1 MQEEWK
7 FFPSSIQNRPSTRQ
21 RFLELESA
29 LKVELQQKNG
39 GALLDKL
46 VKSSLRLER
55 LMKARDLYLERDL
68 VSLDHKT
75 INQRL
80 NKLSHIAD
88 LIDIETVV
96 FAQKLFLDLPQ
107 DQKAPITKALF
118 RTLADEKAGDAKFRH
133 ALSAI
138 FGTAQNAIM
147 RQNKVSKVGDIAER
161 LVELVLS
168 HVGLEKNKHF
178 ATQVPRT
185 KSGSGSNIDLV
196 LPWVDKN
203 SLRATDSKTY
213 VAIQFST
220 NDRARAVASELQGAN
235 SMFIATFSGF
245 DAAKDMRDIG
255 DAIIKQWD
263 DGNAPVKVVASE
275 VVIAREKR
283 LKEAIAVVEK
293 EQADLTNQISSYETE
308 KGGRVNSKVLCG
320 PRFASGRRDEHY
332 QRQNE
337 RDQTAIGLF
346 ENNARSFESCPFYAR
361 HLFTHRATGLN
372 HMLQQMW
379 QS

>member
-1 MQEEWK
+1 
-7 FFPSSIQNRPSTRQ
+7 
-21 RFLELESA
+21 
-29 LKVELQQKNG
+29 
-39 GALLDKL
+39 
-46 VKSSLRLER
+46 
-55 LMKARDLYLERDL
+55 MKARDLYLERDL

-80 NKLSHIAD
+80 NKLLHIAD

-107 DQKAPITKALF
+107 DPKAPITKALF

-185 KSGSGSNIDLV
+185 KSGSGSDIDLV

-235 SMFIATFSGF
+235 SMFIATFNGF
-245 DAAKDMRDIG
+245 DAAKKDMPDIG

-275 VVIAREKR
+275 VVIAREKKR

-308 KGGRVNSKVLCG
+308 KGGQVNSKGIVY
-320 PRFASGRRDEHY
+320 PRFAIGRRDETLPK
-332 QRQNE
+332 R
-337 RDQTAIGLF
+337 TK
-346 ENNARSFESCPFYAR
+346 
-361 HLFTHRATGLN
+361 
-372 HMLQQMW
+372 
-379 QS
+379 